1 MTRLNKKILCFVD
14 EYGTAGNQGFALGCA
29 ILWAHECGKADKAFS
44 DLLPASVNEV
54 HAANWSKPQLQGIMS
69 RFAQTEMPNSIRML
83 NKASD
88 VFVGD
93 RPEIYAKA
101 LVETVKVA
109 VKRFRGGNQVG
120 QQINNVEVLI
130 DINEQNSHP
139 RFAEFIAQARE
150 NDGLFKSVTRVVAID
165 SAVSRMLQLADVVA
179 HSRAWINNDE
189 VNAKGL
195 REAYKIEVL

>member
-1 MTRLNKKILCFVD
+1 VSRLNKKILCFVD
-14 EYGTAGNQGFALGCA
+14 EYGTAGDDGFALGCA

-54 HAANWSKPQLQGIMS
+54 HAANWSKPQLQSILS
-69 RFAQTEMPNSIRML
+69 RFAQTEMPSGIRML
-83 NKASD
+83 NKSSG
-88 VFVGD
+88 VFVGG
-93 RPEIYAKA
+93 RPEIYAKT

-109 VKRFRGGNQVG
+109 VKRFRSGNRVG

-139 RFAEFIAQARE
+139 KFVEHIARARE
-150 NDGLFKSVTRVVAID
+150 QDGLFKSVTRVVAID
-165 SAVSRMLQLADVVA
+165 SAVSRMLQLADVIA
-179 HSRAWINNDE
+179 HSRAWINNGE

>member
-1 MTRLNKKILCFVD
+1 MSRLNKKILCFVD
-14 EYGTAGNQGFALGCA
+14 EYGTAGDDGFALGCA

-54 HAANWSKPQLQGIMS
+54 HAANWSKPQLQSILS
-69 RFAQTEMPNSIRML
+69 RFAQTEMPSGIRML
-83 NKASD
+83 NKSSG
-88 VFVGD
+88 VFVGG
-93 RPEIYAKA
+93 RPEIYAKT

-109 VKRFRGGNQVG
+109 VKRFRSGNRVG

-139 RFAEFIAQARE
+139 KFVEHIARARE
-150 NDGLFKSVTRVVAID
+150 QDGLFKSVTRVVAID
-165 SAVSRMLQLADVVA
+165 SAVSRMLQLADVIA
-179 HSRAWINNDE
+179 HSRAWINNGE

>member
-44 DLLPASVNEV
+44 DLLPASVNEI

-88 VFVGD
+88 VFVGE
-93 RPEIYAKA
+93 RP
-101 LVETVKVA
+101 
-109 VKRFRGGNQVG
+109 
-120 QQINNVEVLI
+120 
-130 DINEQNSHP
+130 
-139 RFAEFIAQARE
+139 
-150 NDGLFKSVTRVVAID
+150 
-165 SAVSRMLQLADVVA
+165 
-179 HSRAWINNDE
+179 
-189 VNAKGL
+189 
-195 REAYKIEVL
+195 

>member
-54 HAANWSKPQLQGIMS
+54 HAANWSKPQLQSIMS
-69 RFAQTEMPNSIRML
+69 RFAQTEMPGSIRML
-83 NKASD
+83 NKTSD
-88 VFVGD
+88 VFVGE

-109 VKRFRGGNQVG
+109 VKRFRSGNQVG
-120 QQINNVEVLI
+120 RQINNVEVLI

-139 RFAEFIAQARE
+139 RFAEVIAQARE

-179 HSRAWINNDE
+179 HSRAWINNGED
-189 VNAKGL
+189 NAKGL

>member
-14 EYGTAGNQGFALGCA
+14 EYGTAGDQGFALGCA

-54 HAANWSKPQLQGIMS
+54 HAANWSKPQLQGILS
-69 RFAQTEMPNSIRML
+69 RFAQTEIPASIRML
-83 NKASD
+83 NKLNEISA
-88 VFVGD
+88 GE

-109 VKRFRGGNQVG
+109 VKRFRSGNQVG
-120 QQINNVEVLI
+120 RQINNVEVLI

-139 RFAEFIAQARE
+139 KFVELIARARE
-150 NDGLFKSVTRVVAID
+150 HDGLFKSVTRVVAID

-179 HSRAWINNDE
+179 HSRAWINNGD

-195 REAYKIEVL
+195 REAYKIEVF

>member
-69 RFAQTEMPNSIRML
+69 RFAQTEMPSSIRML

-88 VFVGD
+88 VFVGE
-93 RPEIYAKA
+93 RPEIYARA

-120 QQINNVEVLI
+120 QQINNVEIII

-139 RFAEFIAQARE
+139 RFAEMIARARE

-179 HSRAWINNDE
+179 HSRAWINNGE

>member
-1 MTRLNKKILCFVD
+1 MPRLNKKILCFVD
-14 EYGTAGNQGFALGCA
+14 EYGTAGDDGFSLGCA

-54 HAANWSKPQLQGIMS
+54 HAANWSKPQLQSILS
-69 RFAQTEMPNSIRML
+69 RFAQTEMPSSIRML
-83 NKASD
+83 NKSSG

-93 RPEIYAKA
+93 RPEIYAKT

-109 VKRFRGGNQVG
+109 VKRFRSGNRVG

-139 RFAEFIAQARE
+139 RFAEHIARARE
-150 NDGLFKSVTRVVAID
+150 QDGLFKSVTRVVAID
-165 SAVSRMLQLADVVA
+165 SAVARMLQLADVIA
-179 HSRAWINNDE
+179 HSRAWINNGE

>member
-1 MTRLNKKILCFVD
+1 MDAV
-14 EYGTAGNQGFALGCA
+14 
-29 ILWAHECGKADKAFS
+29 FS
-44 DLLPASVNEV
+44 DAE
-54 HAANWSKPQLQGIMS
+54 
-69 RFAQTEMPNSIRML
+69 
-83 NKASD
+83 
-88 VFVGD
+88 FVGD
-93 RPEIYAKA
+93 RPEIYAKT

-109 VKRFRGGNQVG
+109 VKRFRSGNRVG

-139 RFAEFIAQARE
+139 RFVDHIARARE
-150 NDGLFKSVTRVVAID
+150 QDGLFKSVTRVVAID

-179 HSRAWINNDE
+179 HSRAWINNGE